1 MASPLHHLDDP
12 AEFAREREAFVEAG
26 FALLFET
33 DVFDLQVAQVVRHAG
48 RHNDVFYRVL
58 GSKEGFI
65 LALLEEAVR
74 RMVALLERRMA
85 RAATPEEAVR
95 TWTTTLLGLTASGKS
110 MEGIMLERSRIN
122 RRFPEAQSTIT
133 RPLVRPLERVLRA
146 AGVSR
151 PRVVSE
157 AALEMVVGRE
167 AIWIALRHRPTKRE
181 VTTYADLTV
190 RLVGLERR

>member
-1 MASPLHHLDDP
+1 VASPLHHLDDP
-12 AEFAREREAFVEAG
+12 AEFARERDAFVDAG
-26 FALLFET
+26 FSLLVET
-33 DVFDLQVAQVVRHAG
+33 DVFDLQVAQVVRRAG
-48 RHNDVFYRVL
+48 RHNAVFYRVF
-58 GSKEGFI
+58 GSKEGYI

-74 RMVALLERRMA
+74 RMVMLLERRMA
-85 RAATPEEAVR
+85 GAPTPADAVR
-95 TWTTTLLGLTASGKS
+95 AWTSTLLGLTASGKS
-110 MEGIMLERSRIN
+110 MEGILLERSRIN

-133 RPLVRPLERVLRA
+133 RPLVRPLERVLRT
-146 AGVSR
+146 AGVKR

-190 RLVGLERR
+190 RLAGLDR